1 MCGDYTLELLP
12 QTANYDSEPAGKG
25 GTASFRSTSYFTAG
39 LCVLEREMQAG
50 RRGGGGNPDSAPT
63 VGQWSRTQPHS
74 QSWEPALTC
83 PHPHPSQQGL
93 ASSNEVNLTI
103 GKKGKYSELDCMPNR
118 TGDHQRVTGMVRA
131 RFVARGSRSPF
142 FSAAP

>member
-50 RRGGGGNPDSAPT
+50 RRGGGGT
-63 VGQWSRTQPHS
+63 LTQPQLLGS
-74 QSWEPALTC
+74 GVG
-83 PHPHPSQQGL
+83 PSPIL
-93 ASSNEVNLTI
+93 
-103 GKKGKYSELDCMPNR
+103 
-118 TGDHQRVTGMVRA
+118 RA
-131 RFVARGSRSPF
+131 GNQL
-142 FSAAP
+142 